1 MEKVIKITKKGEDD
15 SNLNYWLSLSKIER
29 LIELEKIR
37 KEVNSRLYGDRQLFQ
52 RVYTITKRV

>member
-37 KEVNSRLYGDRQLFQ
+37 KEVNLRLYGDRQQFQ
-52 RVYTITKRV
+52 RVYTIIKRM

>member
-37 KEVNSRLYGDRQLFQ
+37 KEVNSRLYADRQRFQ

>member
-1 MEKVIKITKKGEDD
+1 MEKVVKIIKKGEDD

-37 KEVNSRLYGDRQLFQ
+37 KEVNSRLYGDRQRFQ

>member
-1 MEKVIKITKKGEDD
+1 MEKIIKITKKGEDD
-15 SNLNYWLSLSKIER
+15 GNLIYWLSLSKIER

-37 KEVNSRLYGDRQLFQ
+37 KEVNLRLYGDRQRFQ